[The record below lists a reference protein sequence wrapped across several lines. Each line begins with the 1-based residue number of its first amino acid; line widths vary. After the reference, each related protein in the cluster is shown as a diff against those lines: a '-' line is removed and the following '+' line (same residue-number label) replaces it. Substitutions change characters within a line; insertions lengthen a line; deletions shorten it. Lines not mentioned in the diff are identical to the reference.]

1 VRAHRV
7 AVAALAVAGLALI
20 VPWAAGSGT
29 HARSP
34 AAARPAG
41 YSIALP
47 SSWKAVRGTTGRID
61 LRGPNGAAG
70 VIWPVFVAGRLSQAS
85 ATVTLRAFTRQR
97 LVDGVRWEPPQAGAT
112 GLVSVRGKGAGRSAI
127 ALLRYAA
134 SDKGS
139 AAVLYV
145 AVAPQSA
152 ATTAETVLAR
162 IFASFTLTGAGGG
175 TKAADASLR
184 YTRWTDPKEGAF
196 SLELPSGWKAS
207 GGLARY
213 AAVDIR
219 SGVSIVSP
227 DENVSLLVGDSSV
240 GTFIVPSQ
248 LLELGGFS
256 EGSKYSP
263 GYGVTMTVFR
273 YLDGVDFASRYA
285 TTLAEANSCIG
296 VKVLQARARPDTVV
310 AMNAIGKRFGAVDIS
325 QQTDAGEVSF
335 TCSIGKALI
344 SAYVFAGTQ
353 LTSTQSG
360 ALWQVP
366 YLYVATARP
375 GFMAQ
380 AEAVLRHAVAS
391 YRLDADWAARQQGV
405 AVNVSK
411 IVTATSSAISDSISS
426 SYWHKVAVDDELSR
440 QRSNTILG
448 LRDTIDPDT
457 GRSFKVESG
466 SSYYWIDT
474 QGRIAG
480 TDVDAQPEVDFRR
493 LVQLP

>member
-1 VRAHRV
+1 MATLAA
-7 AVAALAVAGLALI
+7 AVLALV

-29 HARSP
+29 DARSP
-34 AAARPAG
+34 AEARPVG

-47 SSWKAVRGTTGRID
+47 SSWKAVRGATGRID
-61 LRGPNGAAG
+61 LRGPDGAAG

-85 ATVTLRAFTRQR
+85 AAVMLRAFTRQR
-97 LVDGVRWEPPQAGAT
+97 LVVGVRWEPPQAGAT
-112 GLVSVRGKGAGRSAI
+112 GVISARGTGSGRSAI

-134 SDKGS
+134 SGKGS

-145 AVAPQSA
+145 ASAPQSA
-152 ATTAETVLAR
+152 ATAAEAALAR
-162 IFASFTLTGAGGG
+162 IFASFTLTGAAGG
-175 TKAADASLR
+175 TAGDASLR

-196 SLELPSGWKAS
+196 SLELPTGWKAS

-213 AAVDIR
+213 AAVDTR
-219 SGVSIVSP
+219 VGVSIVSP
-227 DENVSLLVGDSSV
+227 DENVSLLIGDSSV

-248 LLELGGFS
+248 MLELGGFS

-263 GYGVTMTVFR
+263 GYGVTMTVLR
-273 YLDGVDFASRYA
+273 YLEGVDFASRYA
-285 TTLAEANSCIG
+285 TTLAEAYACTG

-310 AMNAIGKRFGAVDIS
+310 AMNQISKRFGALGIS

-353 LTSTQSG
+353 LTASPSG

-391 YRLDADWAARQQGV
+391 YRLDADWAARQQGLT
-405 AVNVSK
+405 ANVSK
-411 IVTATSSAISDSISS
+411 IVTATSNAISDSISS

-440 QRSNTILG
+440 QRSNAILG
-448 LRDTIDPDT
+448 LRDTVDPDT

-466 SSYYWIDT
+466 SSYYWIDA

-480 TDVDAQPEVDFRR
+480 TDVDAQPGVDFRR